1 MSQLNV
7 DTIKKADGTGSLTVP
22 AETGTVVTT
31 ASPSLGR
38 RNLIINGAMQV
49 FQRGSS
55 VNTHN
60 AFAVDR
66 FQLQLDSTDQLAISL
81 NQDSDAP
88 AGYSYSSKITIN
100 TAETAIASD
109 EKALIRTC
117 LEGNTIAH
125 LGWGTSDAEAVNLS
139 FWVKSSATGTYS
151 AVLVWGSSGANQRS
165 YTGQYTI
172 NTANTWERKTI
183 SVPADTDGTYS
194 LETGTGRGIQIRWTF
209 GAGSAETTG
218 TANAWASVNTSGAST
233 DDEFI
238 TTANA
243 TWQITGVQLE
253 VGSVATPFEHRSYGE
268 ELALCQRYFFRSQGT
283 EAYTAHGLGANF
295 DGDTSD
301 LFIHYPV
308 PMRARPDIT
317 FSGTVSFHR
326 GAGTNTNVTNMGD
339 AGGSTTCS
347 FIRCDHGNVFTT
359 GDAVYCINNNDA
371 SGEISFNAEL

>member
-1 MSQLNV
+1 MS
-7 DTIKKADGTGSLTVP
+7 KAAELAALIGSQ
-22 AETGTVVTT
+22 T
-31 ASPSLGR
+31 ALSN

-49 FQRGSS
+49 AQRGTS

-66 FQLQLDSTDQLAISL
+66 FQLQFSNTDELAISL

-109 EKALIRTC
+109 EKANIRTC

-125 LGWGTSDAEAVNLS
+125 LEWGTSDAKAVNLS

-151 AVLVWGSSGANQRS
+151 AVLVWGSSSANQRS

-172 NTANTWERKTI
+172 NTANTWEHKTI

-194 LETGTGRGIQIRWTF
+194 LETGTGRGIQIRWVF
-209 GAGSAETTG
+209 GAGSGEATG
-218 TANAWASVNTSGAST
+218 TANAWASVNGFGAST

-243 TWQITGVQLE
+243 TWYITGVQLE
-253 VGSVATPFEHRSYGE
+253 VGEQDTPFEHRSYAD
-268 ELALCQRYFFRSQGT
+268 ELARCQRYF
-283 EAYTAHGLGANF
+283 YKF
-295 DGDTSD
+295 DSGDGGNVHAGSYASNSWVGD
-301 LFIHYPV
+301 CYFPV
-308 PMRARPDIT
+308 TMRAAPTI
-317 FSGTVSFHR
+317 S
-326 GAGTNTNVTNMGD
+326 N
-339 AGGSTTCS
+339 
-347 FIRCDHGNVFTT
+347 TT
-359 GDAVYCINNNDA
+359 GSYTTAASGIGKRKFYVYKSTNGCYISTFDA
-371 SGEISFNAEL
+371 SAEL